1 MSDWINPLEYSNP
14 IGRATVTFAWAYGLS
29 RVLGLCDKHT
39 GSALGASLLGE
50 AWRWAEGTAKWAADQ
65 GLEKVQQV
73 IAFVQ
78 DTLNSF
84 GLGGL
89 VAPVTSWLTSTIQGL
104 REWLQ
109 RTGVVGSM
117 LLALFAGMLI
127 LRVRA

>member
-1 MSDWINPLEYSNP
+1 M
-14 IGRATVTFAWAYGLS
+14 YGALS
-29 RVLGLCDKHT
+29 T
-39 GSALGASLLGE
+39 LGAC
-50 AWRWAEGTAKWAADQ
+50 GTAAGVGGAAVIAKPIVDAINRFINWIKSLIDK
-65 GLEKVQQV
+65 GAEFVQQV

-104 REWLQ
+104 REWLK
-109 RTGVVGSM
+109 RTGAVGSM

>member
-1 MSDWINPLEYSNP
+1 
-14 IGRATVTFAWAYGLS
+14 
-29 RVLGLCDKHT
+29 
-39 GSALGASLLGE
+39 LLGE